1 MSGRFPGARNVAQL
15 WANLRAGVESIS
27 RYTEAEVLA
36 AGEAPEL
43 VSDPA
48 YVRAK
53 ARLDDIDK
61 FDAGFFGMSARDAAI
76 YDPQH
81 RLFLEC
87 AWEAFEDAG
96 YVGEQMAGPVGV
108 FASSGLSE
116 YMIKN
121 VLTNPEIVSSVGEW
135 LIRHLGND
143 TNFLATRVSYELDL
157 RGPSFSVQTACSS
170 SLVAIHLACQS
181 LLAGECDAA
190 LAGGSAISPDQ
201 DRGYLFKEG
210 EILSPD
216 GHCRTFDALSAG
228 TVIANLCGAVVL
240 KRLEDA
246 RRDGDRILGVIR
258 GSAINND
265 GRDKVGFLAPSV
277 SGQAR
282 VISEALAISGVDA
295 RDITYIEA
303 HGTGTLVG
311 DPIEIAG
318 LTEAFRQS
326 TDDKQFCAIGSVK
339 SNFGHAG
346 EAAGIGAFIKTLLS
360 LIHKELPPSL
370 HYQNPNPLADLP
382 SSPFFV
388 NATLRPWAPSPSGR
402 RIAGVTG
409 LGAGGTNAHLIVE
422 EPPAR
427 APSAPTRK
435 LQLLTVSAKTPTA
448 VDLAAKQL
456 AAHLKAN
463 PTVNLS
469 DVAYTRLVGRKAF
482 RHRRSV
488 AVRDVND
495 AVAALEA
502 NDPRR
507 VGTGEATG
515 DAPSTV
521 FMFPGGGAQYAN
533 MGKELYDRE
542 PVYREA
548 IDACA
553 RSIQPTLGLDFRT
566 LLFPS
571 GDLEAANTRLQRP
584 SVALPALFATEYA
597 LAKLLAHEGITPTAM
612 IGHSAGEYAA
622 ACLSGVLTMQDALA
636 MVALRGKLF
645 ETVPAGAMLSV
656 GLPEAEARARLPEG
670 LGIAATNAPSLCVVS
685 GPTALIAQLQEKL
698 EAEEIDCARVL
709 IDVAAHSSML
719 EPILAELGAFC
730 RTIKFGAPKI
740 PYVSNLTGT
749 WVAAAQV
756 QDPQYWVKHLR
767 STVRFGEGV
776 ELILGEGSRAL
787 LEVGPGRTLGS
798 LARLATK
805 KAAAIVSTVRH
816 PKEEGSDSEFFLS
829 ALGRLWCGGVVLDV
843 EKRFVGEK
851 PQRIPLPTYP
861 FERQRYWVDPGK
873 LTSKGTAR
881 SMLKRPNLADW
892 FYTPAWKRSPPPKTE
907 AAGAERWLVVH
918 EGHAVSTRV
927 VERLT
932 YSVVE
937 VTPGARFA
945 VNGDRG
951 YTLRLDVQA
960 DWEALVEA
968 LKARG
973 LLPNRIVYA
982 TGLGLP
988 VKNPF
993 RPANPLGDYESSAK
1007 GCAGLLFLTRA
1018 LSIDSEHVRL
1028 AVLTSGVHDVARSAA
1043 PMLQGLLNGSKTG
1056 LIPERAM
1063 LHGITRVIPREYPGI
1078 ETVAIDVDL
1087 PDENSRLVDHVLR
1100 ELRGAVA
1107 TDVVA
1112 LRGAERWVRT
1122 FESVPLE
1129 PVPAAAWVR
1138 RGGCYL
1144 VTGGLGGIGLEVA
1157 EHLARSAKAM
1167 LVLIGRTPLPP
1178 EKAWDAWIE
1187 GHPADDATSVKL
1199 KRIRAIRA
1207 LGSEVMATGTDVSN
1221 LDAMTSLVS
1230 QVKAKFGSIHGVF
1243 HSAGVLR
1250 DELIALRSAQ
1260 GNTEVVD
1267 PKVKG
1272 TLVLEQVLAR
1282 EPLDVFVLFSS
1293 VSSILGLPGQADY
1306 TAANAF
1312 LDAFAHRKAAEGQ
1325 TRTVVVNWNAW
1336 QQVGMAVAAIKP
1348 PPPELAAGDAPLL
1361 EETNAEGESV
1371 RYATRFSRARHWVIG
1386 EHVVKGKDALM
1397 PGTGFVQL
1405 AASAAEKLE
1414 ASGRAIEIRDLFFL
1428 APFIVKQDEARAL
1441 NVRVAAKTG
1450 EVTVYSDSEAEPNV
1464 TARIA
1469 RVDALPVHQD
1479 LAAIRAR
1486 CNVRSEKFDGYS
1498 DQPFMAFGPRWGCL
1512 RRIDYGHSEALATVQ
1527 LPAQFKSE
1535 LPAFRLHPALL
1546 DIATGCAQALIPGF
1560 SAQADFFVPFSY
1572 GRVLSRGTLPST
1584 VYSHIRCRD
1593 TNASGL
1599 AVFDIS
1605 LCDEHGNE
1613 VVAIEGFVMRRVTDS
1628 AKLAGEAARAVSEGK
1643 RAETPMEASL
1653 RQGITPVEGM
1663 DALDRILGTEVAA
1676 QLVATSVDLHAWL
1689 DHTDAAAKAQG
1700 PAGASASTG
1709 PQFVR
1714 PSLSTEYV
1722 APASP
1727 LELELAGLWREL
1739 LGLEQVGVN
1748 DDFFE
1753 LGGQSLIAVRL
1764 FGRIRKKWNIDLPLA
1779 TLFEAPTIA
1788 KCAVILTER
1797 GVAVGL
1803 EKVAVAAPKPVG
1815 FKHLVT
1821 IQKGDPKRL
1830 PFFCVHGAGGN
1841 VLNFRDLARA
1851 MDRQQPFYGLQARGI
1866 DGVLAPHATIDEMAT
1881 AYLAEVREVQPHG
1894 PYQFAGYSGGGLVA
1908 YEMCQRLTKAGEE
1921 VGLLGFID
1929 TFHPQMPVRGVTAK
1943 VRLERLREGGIDYL
1957 RSAVTGR
1964 LERRRVR
1971 QTFEQIDAL
1980 LARGQ
1985 PMPSELRELHLTR
1998 NFERAAALYVP
2009 KPWRG
2014 KATLFRADEVAYIYL
2029 DATESYGWSEVVNG
2043 GVEVIGVPGNHSN
2056 LLLEPNT
2063 GIIARALWNA
2073 LEAA

>member
-1 MSGRFPGARNVAQL
+1 MAQL

-43 VSDPA
+43 VADPA
-48 YVRAK
+48 YVKAK

-81 RLFLEC
+81 RFFLEC

-96 YVGEQMAGPVGV
+96 YVGEQIRGPVGV
-108 FASSGLSE
+108 FASCGMSE

-190 LAGGSAISPDQ
+190 LAGGSTISPDQ

-216 GHCRTFDALSAG
+216 GHCRTFDAQSAG
-228 TVIANLCGAVVL
+228 TVIANATGAVVL

-265 GRDKVGFLAPSV
+265 GKDKVGFLAPSV

-282 VISEALAISGVDA
+282 VISEALAIAGVDA
-295 RDITYIEA
+295 RDISYVEA

-318 LTEAFRQS
+318 LTEAFRQT
-326 TDDKQFCAIGSVK
+326 TDDTQFCAIGSVK

-346 EAAGIGAFIKTLLS
+346 EAAGIGAFIKTLLA
-360 LIHKELPPSL
+360 LNHKELPPSL
-370 HYQNPNPLADLP
+370 HYTSPNPLAELP
-382 SSPFFV
+382 TSPFFV

-402 RIAGVTG
+402 RIAGITG
-409 LGAGGTNAHLIVE
+409 LGAGGTNAHVIVE

-427 APSAPTRK
+427 APSTPSKK

-456 AAHLKAN
+456 ATHLKAN
-463 PTVNLS
+463 PSANLV
-469 DVAYTRLVGRKAF
+469 DVAYTQTVGRKAF

-488 AVRDVND
+488 AVRDVQD

-521 FMFPGGGAQYAN
+521 FMFPGGGSQYAH

-553 RSIQPTLGLDFRT
+553 RSVGLDLRA
-566 LLFPS
+566 LLFPT
-571 GDLEAANTRLQRP
+571 GDLEAANAKLQRP

-645 ETVPAGAMLSV
+645 ETVAPGGMLSV
-656 GLPEAEARARLPEG
+656 GLSEAEARARLPEG
-670 LGIAATNAPSLCVVS
+670 LGIAATNAPSLCAIS

-698 EAEEIDCARVL
+698 EAEEVDCARVL
-709 IDVAAHSSML
+709 IDVAAHSAML
-719 EPILAELGAFC
+719 DPILGEFGAFC
-730 RTIKFGAPKI
+730 RTIKFGTPKI

-749 WVAAAQV
+749 WVTAAQV

-767 STVRFGEGV
+767 STVRFGEGI
-776 ELILGEGSRAL
+776 ELILKEGSRAL

-805 KAAAIVSTVRH
+805 KAAAIVSTIRH
-816 PKEEGSDSEFFLS
+816 PKEEGSDSEFFLN

-843 EKRFVGEK
+843 AKRFAGEK
-851 PQRIPLPTYP
+851 PQRVPLPTYP
-861 FERQRYWVDPGK
+861 FERQRYWVEPGK
-873 LTSKGTAR
+873 VTSKGTVR
-881 SMLKRPNLADW
+881 SMLKRPNVADW
-892 FYTPAWKRSPPPKTE
+892 FYTPAWKRSPPPKGE

-918 EGHAVSTRV
+918 EGHAISTRL

-932 YSVVE
+932 YSVIE
-937 VTPGARFA
+937 VSSGERFA
-945 VNGDRG
+945 ADGDRG

-973 LLPNRIVYA
+973 SLPNRIVYA

-988 VKNPF
+988 AKNPF
-993 RPANPLGDYESSAK
+993 RVVSDYDAATK

-1018 LSIDSEHVRL
+1018 LSIDAERVRL

-1043 PMLQGLLNGSKTG
+1043 PVLQGLLAGSKTG

-1063 LHGITRVIPREYPGI
+1063 LHGVARVIPREYPGI

-1087 PDENSRLVDHVLR
+1087 PDDNSRLVDRVLR
-1100 ELRGAVA
+1100 ELRAPVS

-1112 LRGAERWVRT
+1112 LRGSERWVRT
-1122 FESVPLE
+1122 FEAVSLE
-1129 PVPAAAWVR
+1129 PVTAASWVR

-1157 EHLARSAKAM
+1157 EHLAKSGKAK

-1187 GHPADDATSVKL
+1187 GHPPGDATSVKL

-1207 LGSEVMATGTDVSN
+1207 LGSEVMALGTDVSN
-1221 LDAMTSLVS
+1221 LEQMTALVT

-1250 DELIALRSAQ
+1250 DELIALRSSQ

-1312 LDAFAHRKAAEGQ
+1312 LDAFAHRKAAEGR

-1348 PPPELAAGDAPLL
+1348 PAQEFAAGDAPLL
-1361 EETNAEGESV
+1361 EETNREGSSV

-1414 ASGRAIEIRDLFFL
+1414 GAGKAVELRDLFFL
-1428 APFIVKQDEARAL
+1428 APFIVKQDEARQL
-1441 NVRVAAKTG
+1441 NVKVAAG
-1450 EVTVYSDSEAEPNV
+1450 ELTIYGESEAEPNV

-1469 RVDALPVHQD
+1469 RVDAPPVHQN

-1486 CNVRSEKFDGYS
+1486 CDVRTEKFDGYS

-1512 RRIDYGHSEALATVQ
+1512 RQIDYGPNEALATVQ
-1527 LPAQFKSE
+1527 LPTQFTFE
-1535 LPAFRLHPALL
+1535 LPAFRLHPALM

-1560 SAQADFFVPFSY
+1560 SAQKDFFVPFSY

-1584 VYSHIRCRD
+1584 LYSHIRCRD

-1605 LCDEHGNE
+1605 LCDAQGDE

-1628 AKLAGEAARAVSEGK
+1628 AKLA
-1643 RAETPMEASL
+1643 AESVVPENRRPETAMEASL

-1689 DHTDAAAKAQG
+1689 DHTDAEAAPG
-1700 PAGASASTG
+1700 STASTG

-1722 APASP
+1722 APGSG

-1764 FGRIRKKWNIDLPLA
+1764 FGRIRKKWNVDLPLA

-1788 KCAVILTER
+1788 KCAVILAER
-1797 GVAVGL
+1797 GASVGAQ
-1803 EKVAVAAPKPVG
+1803 KAAVAPAKTIG

-1821 IQKGDPKRL
+1821 IQKGDPGRL

-1851 MDRQQPFYGLQARGI
+1851 MARQQPFYGLQARGI
-1866 DGVLAPHATIDEMAT
+1866 DGVMAPHATIDEMAT
-1881 AYLAEVREVQPHG
+1881 AYLAEVRELQPHG
-1894 PYQFAGYSGGGLVA
+1894 PYRFAGYSGGGLVA

-1964 LERRRVR
+1964 LERRKVR
-1971 QTFEQIDAL
+1971 QTFGQIDAL

-1985 PMPSELRELHLTR
+1985 PIPSELRELHLTR
-1998 NFERAAALYVP
+1998 NFERAAVLYVP
-2009 KPWRG
+2009 RPWDG
-2014 KATLFRADEVAYIYL
+2014 KATLFRAADVAFIYL
-2029 DATESYGWSEVVNG
+2029 DATESYGWSAVIRG
-2043 GVEVIGVPGNHSN
+2043 GVQVIGVPGNHSN